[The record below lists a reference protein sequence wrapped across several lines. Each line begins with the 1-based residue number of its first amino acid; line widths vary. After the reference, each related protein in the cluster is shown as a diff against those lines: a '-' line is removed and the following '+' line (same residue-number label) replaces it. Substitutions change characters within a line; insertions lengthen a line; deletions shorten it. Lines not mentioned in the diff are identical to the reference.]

1 MGEPIVEFESEKEL
15 FECLKE
21 WQERLF
27 LKHWI
32 IRANGKEPFDG
43 EVQYNFRLV

>member
-15 FECLKE
+15 FEFLKE

-27 LKHWI
+27 LNI
-32 IRANGKEPFDG
+32 G
-43 EVQYNFRLV
+43 L

>member
-21 WQERLF
+21 RQERLF
-27 LKHWI
+27 FNIGL
-32 IRANGKEPFDG
+32 
-43 EVQYNFRLV
+43 

>member
-1 MGEPIVEFESEKEL
+1 MGEPMSEFESEKEL

-27 LKHWI
+27 FNIGL
-32 IRANGKEPFDG
+32 
-43 EVQYNFRLV
+43 

>member
-15 FECLKE
+15 FERLKE

-27 LKHWI
+27 FNIGL
-32 IRANGKEPFDG
+32 
-43 EVQYNFRLV
+43 